1 MENKAVSFT
10 LRCLKCGGQDLVRP
24 LRLNKKAILTCRGC
38 AAIANYGDL
47 MEAEGRRLIADIR
60 QRLPL
65 LEAG

>member
-1 MENKAVSFT
+1 MERQAVSVK

-24 LRLNKKAILTCRGC
+24 KRLNKKSILTCRGC
-38 AAIANYGDL
+38 SAIANYGDL

>member
-1 MENKAVSFT
+1 
-10 LRCLKCGGQDLVRP
+10 
-24 LRLNKKAILTCRGC
+24 LNKKAILTCRGC